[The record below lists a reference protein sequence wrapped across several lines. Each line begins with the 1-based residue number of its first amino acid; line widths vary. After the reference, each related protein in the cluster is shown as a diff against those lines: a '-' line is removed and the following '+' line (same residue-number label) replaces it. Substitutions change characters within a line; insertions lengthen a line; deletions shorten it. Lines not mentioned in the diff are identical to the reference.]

1 MKKNLKLNEEQSVQ
15 KFTLLSSTIIIFI
28 VATVMGLILIQ
39 TEFGNFKTHINN
51 FEKALIEQAKFNV
64 KTSVENLK
72 NDIIFDE
79 LSILNNKKLRIKS
92 QSIIA
97 YNLASSLYS
106 QTMHLGKEKQIEII
120 KFAINDISEKQNDI
134 HYFILDTNGVLLL
147 NSENHND
154 ENENFIDFKDI
165 NGKSFIT
172 QMIMANDQT
181 QNYLEYFW
189 YKPQSSIT
197 AKKVTY
203 TRHLKELG
211 LIIGSGSFMEER
223 SSALK
228 NRILQKITNQK
239 YTDDEYV
246 FIYKINSL
254 NNITKQSELFIE
266 KHIKSNESEL
276 KAVDQL
282 LKDTNYKGNEFIHY
296 ENDIKLVYATYISH
310 LRYFIAVGTDLTNIH
325 KLVANEK
332 DTSLNNLY
340 KNIFNLV
347 VIITVMTLI
356 FFIFSLL
363 FTKKIAAIFKK
374 YKQNVIQNEEKYHL
388 LFNHSN
394 DAFIIS
400 QLDEKNKAKII
411 NWNKTAMTV
420 SFYFNN
426 ELLDKDIFEMFIDLK
441 LEEILNDDSFFKTVK
456 MKTKLGEIK
465 TIELNAITYEN
476 ENQRLLFTS
485 LRDITE
491 RTLLKEDKIKQ
502 EKILIQ
508 KSKMAAMGEMIGNI
522 AHQWRQPLSQISGLF
537 FDIENAYN
545 YKELNKTYLKD
556 RVNEANDL
564 VEYMSKTIDDFRNF
578 FNPNAKL
585 ELFLIQDAVD
595 NAVKIVGSTLSF
607 HNMDIEILIDEDVKI
622 NGYKNEYSQAV
633 LNIISNA
640 KDILLER
647 EIKTPQIKIYLDKNQ
662 KNKLYIEDNAGGIP
676 EDIIDKIFDPYF
688 TTKFEYGT
696 GIGLYMTK
704 LIIENK
710 MNGTINV
717 TNSSKGAVF
726 TIEI

>member
-1 MKKNLKLNEEQSVQ
+1 MKKNYKLNEEQSVQ

-28 VATVMGLILIQ
+28 VATVLGLILIQ
-39 TEFGNFKTHINN
+39 TEFDNFKRHIQN
-51 FEKALIEQAKFNV
+51 FETALIEQEKFNI

-72 NDIIFDE
+72 NDINFDE
-79 LSILNNKKLRIKS
+79 LSILNTKKQRIKS

-97 YNLASSLYS
+97 YNLAYSLYLQS
-106 QTMHLGKEKQIEII
+106 THLSKQKQIELI
-120 KFAINDISEKQNDI
+120 KFSINDISQKRNDI
-134 HYFILDTNGVLLL
+134 NYFILDTNGILIL

-172 QMIMANDQT
+172 QMIMANEHT

-211 LIIGSGSFMEER
+211 LIIGSGSFMAEQSNE
-223 SSALK
+223 LK
-228 NRILQKITNQK
+228 NRILQKITHQK
-239 YTDDEYV
+239 YTNDEYV

-254 NNITKQSELFIE
+254 NNIADESELFIE
-266 KHIKSNESEL
+266 KHINSNESEL
-276 KAVDQL
+276 KAIEQL
-282 LKDTNYKGNEFIHY
+282 LQNTNYKGNQYFHY
-296 ENDIKLVYATYISH
+296 ENDIKLIYGTYISH
-310 LRYFIAVGTDLTNIH
+310 LRYFIAVGVNLSNIN
-325 KLVANEK
+325 KLVEKEK

-340 KNIFNLV
+340 QNIFNLV
-347 VIITVMTLI
+347 IIITVMTLI

-400 QLDEKNKAKII
+400 ELNEKNEAKII
-411 NWNKTAMTV
+411 NWNNTAMTV
-420 SFYFNN
+420 SFYFND
-426 ELLDKDIFEMFIDLK
+426 ELLDRNIFDMFFDLT
-441 LEEILNDDSFFKTVK
+441 LEEILDDDSFFKTVK
-456 MKTKLGEIK
+456 MKTKVGEIK

-476 ENQRLLFTS
+476 ENQKLLFTS

-491 RTLLKEDKIKQ
+491 RTLLKQDKLNQ

-545 YKELNKTYLKD
+545 
-556 RVNEANDL
+556 
-564 VEYMSKTIDDFRNF
+564 
-578 FNPNAKL
+578 
-585 ELFLIQDAVD
+585 
-595 NAVKIVGSTLSF
+595 
-607 HNMDIEILIDEDVKI
+607 
-622 NGYKNEYSQAV
+622 
-633 LNIISNA
+633 
-640 KDILLER
+640 
-647 EIKTPQIKIYLDKNQ
+647 
-662 KNKLYIEDNAGGIP
+662 
-676 EDIIDKIFDPYF
+676 
-688 TTKFEYGT
+688 
-696 GIGLYMTK
+696 
-704 LIIENK
+704 
-710 MNGTINV
+710 
-717 TNSSKGAVF
+717 
-726 TIEI
+726 